1 MPIKKSKQTQET
13 LRSVQKE
20 VCADIMRTSD
30 VLKSAVMS
38 SIIED
43 LSSKVERSE
52 LIEVKNKVESKISTQ
67 LSSLVE
73 RVIKTTTA

>member
-52 LIEVKNKVESKISTQ
+52 LIDVKNKVESKISTQ

-73 RVIKTTTA
+73 RVIKSTTA

>member
-1 MPIKKSKQTQET
+1 MVLSVYKQ
-13 LRSVQKE
+13 
-20 VCADIMRTSD
+20 
-30 VLKSAVMS
+30 AVMS

>member
-73 RVIKTTTA
+73 RVIKSTTA